1 MNNTEQSNTKVFHFL
16 PGNAIGGISIQTVEV
31 ARLLNEQGYEN
42 VVIVPDEVGELS
54 DLTTRHGIRMKKLS
68 YGLPK
73 HFEDVEAIL
82 SNVGWGFRFV
92 PSVLK
97 LRQSFR
103 QERPDI
109 VHINGLLL
117 IQPAIA
123 AWLEGIDIVWYL
135 VSDGIYPEWLVSVII
150 PLVNH
155 IATEIVLISE
165 SNKEFYHQ
173 EGKDV
178 SIIPGAID
186 TDEINPESVA
196 PAEIE
201 RLAET
206 FEISED
212 TTVITTIGKVNQRK
226 GQECAIEALRSLKGK
241 EFSYL
246 IVGPNRDKEYVETLQ
261 QMIREYDLENR
272 IYITGFVENK
282 LAVLSLTDIFLLPSI
297 GEGTPLSIME
307 ALAMKTP
314 VIASDVGGVPEL
326 LASGEAGQLIPPRS
340 PDAVKQAL
348 RRYLDDPELTKEH
361 ASRGSEIVQSE
372 YSITEVAGK
381 YSDVYSSCLMKQ

>member
-54 DLTTRHGIRMKKLS
+54 DLTTRYGIRMKKLS
-68 YGLPK
+68 YRLPK

-135 VSDGIYPEWLVSVII
+135 VSDGIYPQWLVSLII
-150 PLVNH
+150 PLVNR

-165 SNKEFYHQ
+165 SNKEFYNQ
-173 EGKDV
+173 EGKDL

-186 TDEINPESVA
+186 TDEINPESVD
-196 PAEIE
+196 PTEVE

-206 FEISED
+206 FKISGE
-212 TTVITTIGKVNQRK
+212 TTVITTIGKVNPRK
-226 GQECAIEALRSLKGK
+226 GQECAIEALRSLKDRDIV
-241 EFSYL
+241 YL
-246 IVGPNRDKEYVETLQ
+246 IVGPNQDKEYIETLK
-261 QMIREYDLENR
+261 QMTREYDLESR
-272 IYITGFVENK
+272 VHILGFVDNK
-282 LAVLSLTDIFLLPSI
+282 LAVLSLTDIFLLPSV

-307 ALAMKTP
+307 SLCMRTP
-314 VIASDVGGVPEL
+314 VIASYCGSIPDV
-326 LASGEAGQLIPPRS
+326 
-340 PDAVKQAL
+340 
-348 RRYLDDPELTKEH
+348 H
-361 ASRGSEIVQSE
+361 A
-372 YSITEVAGK
+372 K
-381 YSDVYSSCLMKQ
+381 